1 MEEPAVK
8 PLIYGYPRAID
19 DLDDDGTRQMELG
32 LEKLADAEG
41 RCLAT
46 IYYECTP
53 SRQGAFND
61 LRRELK
67 QARTHHVV
75 TPSLGHLSRH
85 RILQDRMVMLLVE
98 RGSQRASLGC

>member
-1 MEEPAVK
+1 MK

-19 DLDDDGTRQMELG
+19 DLDDDRTRQMEVG
-32 LEKLADAEG
+32 LEKRADTEG

-67 QARTHHVV
+67 RAQAHHVV

-85 RILQDRMVMLLVE
+85 RIRPNRMVMLLVE
-98 RGSQRASLGC
+98 RGSQRAGLGC

>member
-1 MEEPAVK
+1 MK
-8 PLIYGYPRAID
+8 PLIYGYLQATD
-19 DLDDDGTRQMELG
+19 DHDDNEIRRRELD

-46 IYYECTP
+46 IYRECTP
-53 SRQGAFND
+53 SRLGAFND
-61 LRRELK
+61 LRRELQRA
-67 QARTHHVV
+67 QAHHVV

-98 RGSQRASLGC
+98 HGSQRAGLGC

>member
-1 MEEPAVK
+1 VK
-8 PLIYGYPRAID
+8 PLIYGYLRATD
-19 DLDDDGTRQMELG
+19 DHDDNEIRRRELG

-41 RCLAT
+41 RYLAT

-67 QARTHHVV
+67 RAQAHHVV

-85 RILQDRMVMLLVE
+85 RIRPNRMVMLLVE
-98 RGSQRASLGC
+98 RGSQRAGLGC